1 MTDEDVSE
9 AYLGRLVD
17 EAALSGYLREHLGP
31 AEDFE
36 VTRHAQGHSNETLYV
51 TWGDRDL
58 VVRRPPPG
66 ETAETAHDVLREYRV
81 TDALQDTDVP
91 VPPTVLGCEDESVI
105 GSDFYLMDRLDG
117 VVARGEEPDLF
128 AGPDRRETVG
138 RELVD
143 TLAAIHGVDYE
154 AVGLGEFGRPDG
166 FTERQVRRWTQQLM
180 WAFDTT
186 ADEREV
192 PALYE
197 VMEWLEDNV
206 PEDHPHALVHG
217 DYKLDNVMFAPADA
231 DGATGPTEGDDA
243 TGPTDAPPAVV
254 GVFDWEMAT
263 LGDPRTDLGWLL
275 IFWRE
280 ADDPPPI
287 APEFVSRF
295 MERRGYP
302 TREQL
307 VDRWEAATGLSFE
320 HEQFYRTLAT
330 YKLAGLGEMFYAR
343 HLQGNA
349 DDPLYPKMADQVPAL
364 AERALSIIDGDR
376 PL

>member
-1 MTDEDVSE
+1 MTEEDVSE

-17 EAALSGYLREHLGP
+17 EEALAAYLHEYLGP
-31 AEDFE
+31 ADDFE
-36 VTRHAQGHSNETLYV
+36 VIRHSQGHSNETLYV
-51 TWGDRDL
+51 TWGDREL

-81 TDALQDTDVP
+81 IDALQNTDVP
-91 VPPTVLGCEDESVI
+91 VPPTVLACEDESII
-105 GSDFYLMDRLDG
+105 GSDFYVMDRLDG

-128 AGPDRRETVG
+128 DGPDRRETVG
-138 RELVD
+138 HELVD

-154 AVGLGEFGRPDG
+154 AVGLEEFGRPEG
-166 FTERQVRRWTQQLM
+166 FTQRQVRRWTQQLM

-192 PALYE
+192 PVLYE

-206 PEDHPHALVHG
+206 PDDHPRTLVHG

-231 DGATGPTEGDDA
+231 DDARSSDGGASPEM
-243 TGPTDAPPAVV
+243 V

-280 ADDPPPI
+280 ADDPPPV

-295 MERRGYP
+295 MERPGYP

-320 HEQFYRTLAT
+320 HERFYRTLAT

-364 AERALSIIDGDR
+364 AERAQAIIDGDR